1 MVSLWPGMSGG
12 PVIPMRANF
21 IERKLFIGMGMLNLS
36 SRTLL
41 VVIFSQASG
50 GNKRETS
57 NYFISV
63 NNIGFATGYN
73 MFVKPSFGSDVP
85 AAAKEY
91 LDQFSN
97 LVETEDELVQKATDK
112 RRREQEGEDVS
123 EEEED

>member
-1 MVSLWPGMSGG
+1 
-12 PVIPMRANF
+12 
-21 IERKLFIGMGMLNLS
+21 MGMLNLS

-73 MFVKPSFGSDVP
+73 MFVKPSFGSGVP

-123 EEEED
+123 EEED

>member
-1 MVSLWPGMSGG
+1 MVSLWPGMSG

-21 IERKLFIGMGMLNLS
+21 IEQKLFIGMGMLNLS

-123 EEEED
+123 EEED